1 MIIVYMADIDDK
13 CGEECKRDDEFF
25 LFQIEFFLNSLILL
39 NFFLFF
45 VFFGFLVVIIPE
57 LTLMTFRF
65 FFIHFLLSYYS
76 ETVFF
81 FFLKSSCLMV
91 CLFFLYICCRCGDL
105 FTRIPCRE
113 RCKALHCPGGWKC
126 AKTGNSTVWLRSL
139 RRGRRR

>member
-25 LFQIEFFLNSLILL
+25 LFQIEFFFNSLILL

-65 FFIHFLLSYYS
+65 FLFIFCYLIIQKLS
-76 ETVFF
+76 FF
-81 FFLKSSCLMV
+81 SF
-91 CLFFLYICCRCGDL
+91 
-105 FTRIPCRE
+105 
-113 RCKALHCPGGWKC
+113 
-126 AKTGNSTVWLRSL
+126 
-139 RRGRRR
+139 